1 MKTIGR
7 SLAFYLKYLEEM
19 EVFYESE
26 DEDINED
33 LLSEVSN
40 RDEFNEMIMQVGK
53 RADDQAMALLTEA
66 IERVKKTFSTDVTCK
81 DIRNRWGWEKS
92 LWLWPKGKK
101 KHNPRQWQTGI
112 SFHENYKAH
121 PCFIAWVWA
130 KGGQRSENNI
140 AEILT
145 DRKVVARSKDLDWN
159 SGTLAIGILPL
170 DVQNVDNFEVN
181 TEPFMAEVDRIYK
194 EIAPVLPKIFSI

>member
-19 EVFYESE
+19 AVFYEGE
-26 DEDINED
+26 DEDIKEA

-40 RDEFNEMIMQVGK
+40 RGEFIEMIMQVGE
-53 RADDQAMALLTEA
+53 RADEQALALLTEA
-66 IERVKKTFSTDVTCK
+66 RERIKKTFSSDIAYEN
-81 DIRNRWGWEKS
+81 IRNRGSWVKS
-92 LWLWPKGKK
+92 LWLWPKGKN

-112 SFHENYKAH
+112 SFHENYQGR

-130 KGGQRSENNI
+130 KGGKRAEKNI

-145 DRKVVARSKDLDWN
+145 NKKVAAISKDLDWE
-159 SGTLAIGILPL
+159 SGSVAIGILPI
-170 DVQNVDNFEVN
+170 DVQNVSNFEVN
-181 TEPFMAEVDRIYK
+181 AEPFMAEVDRIFK
-194 EIAPVLPKIFSI
+194 EIASVLPKIFSM

>member
-7 SLAFYLKYLEEM
+7 SLAFYLKYIEEM

-33 LLSEVSN
+33 LLLEVSN
-40 RDEFNEMIMQVGK
+40 RDEFHEMIEQVGK
-53 RADDQAMALLTEA
+53 RADDQASTLLTEA
-66 IERVKKTFSTDVTCK
+66 RERVKKAFSTDIACE
-81 DIRNRWGWEKS
+81 DIRNRQDWAKA
-92 LWLWPKGKK
+92 LWIWPKGKK

-112 SFHENYKAH
+112 SFHDNYQGR

-130 KGGQRSENNI
+130 KGGQRAENNI

-145 DRKVVARSKDLDWN
+145 NKKVVARSKDLDWN
-159 SGTLAIGILPL
+159 SGSVAIGILPL
-170 DVQNVDNFEVN
+170 DVQNVDNFEVDA
-181 TEPFMAEVDRIYK
+181 EPFMAEVERIFT
-194 EIAPVLPKIFSI
+194 EIAPDLQKIFSI

>member
-26 DEDINED
+26 DDINED

-40 RDEFNEMIMQVGK
+40 RDEFNEMIMQVGE
-53 RADDQAMALLTEA
+53 RADNQALALLTEA
-66 IERVKKTFSTDVTCK
+66 IERVKKTFSTDIACK
-81 DIRNRWGWEKS
+81 DIRNRQAYWGIS

-101 KHNPRQWQTGI
+101 KHNPLKWQTGI
-112 SFHENYKAH
+112 TFHENYQGR

-130 KGGQRSENNI
+130 KGGQKAENNL
-140 AEILT
+140 AELLT
-145 DRKVVARSKDLDWN
+145 VGGGVKMS
-159 SGTLAIGILPL
+159 
-170 DVQNVDNFEVN
+170 
-181 TEPFMAEVDRIYK
+181 
-194 EIAPVLPKIFSI
+194 